1 VLGAAAAALVGGL
14 VAISIGEGGP
24 GGVEI
29 TGVGAVQQLYGGIE
43 QDSAYLGDED
53 AGVEVVVFNDLQCA
67 DCADWQLEVV
77 DPLVE
82 EYARTGEARLE
93 LRHFSVGPRAT
104 TVAALAAVAAG
115 EQDRQWQYADL
126 FFRNQQQATE
136 TGVGEDLLGA
146 VAEGVQQLDE
156 DQWRED
162 RELDSVAERVEA
174 DAALAAELRLPAD
187 PAIVVTGAAGARELV
202 DAPSLDE
209 VEAAIAAVR

>member
-43 QDSAYLGDED
+43 QDGAYLGDED

-77 DPLVE
+77 DLLVE

-93 LRHFSVGPRAT
+93 LRHFSVGPRTT

-115 EQDRQWQYADL
+115 ADGV
-126 FFRNQQQATE
+126 FME
-136 TGVGEDLLGA
+136 THPTPERAPSDGPNMIPLDALDDLILRA
-146 VAEGVQQLDE
+146 VDV
-156 DQWRED
+156 W
-162 RELDSVAERVEA
+162 ERV
-174 DAALAAELRLPAD
+174 R
-187 PAIVVTGAAGARELV
+187 R
-202 DAPSLDE
+202 
-209 VEAAIAAVR
+209 